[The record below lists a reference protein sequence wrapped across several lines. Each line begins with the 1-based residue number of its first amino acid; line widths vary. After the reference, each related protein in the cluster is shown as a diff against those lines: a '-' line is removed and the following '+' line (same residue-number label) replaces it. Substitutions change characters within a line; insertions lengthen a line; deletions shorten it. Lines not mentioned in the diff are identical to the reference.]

1 MLIKRIFIISLVCCA
16 FLSTSVCAN
25 SKGRIVFSAPI
36 ENNSARV
43 ICEDKL
49 TRAFNQI
56 GYKFEV
62 SLMPAKRALLMSN
75 NGTTNG
81 EVARIG
87 GLDKDYPNLIQVNE
101 SCYSHLVYFYVKSG
115 KEFTVDG
122 WGSIPADYLLGYR
135 KGMKYIEFAS
145 EKYPFKLYSIDNLD
159 QSLQMLMLMFD
170 RIDLLVGSTSLFK
183 ALSKQADISGVVRLE
198 PAVEKHMFYP
208 YKHKKHSH
216 LLPELTAKLAE
227 VNSL

>member
-1 MLIKRIFIISLVCCA
+1 MLIKRLFIISLVYCT
-16 FLSTSVCAN
+16 LSSTFVYAN

-36 ENNSARV
+36 ENNSSRV

-49 TRAFNQI
+49 TRAFNQL

-62 SLMPAKRALLMSN
+62 RLMPAERALLMSN

-87 GLDKDYPNLIQVNE
+87 GLDKNYPSLIQVNE
-101 SCYSHLVYFYVKSG
+101 ACYSHQIYFYVKSG

-122 WGSIPADYLLGYR
+122 WGSIPVDYLLGYR
-135 KGMKYIEFAS
+135 KGMKYIEFAA
-145 EKYPFKLYSIDNLD
+145 EKYPFKLYSMDNLD
-159 QSLQMLMLMFD
+159 QSLQMLMFD

-183 ALSKQADISGVVRLE
+183 ALSKKADISEVVRLE

-208 YKHKKHSH
+208 YIHKKHKH
-216 LLPELTAKLAE
+216 LLLELTAKLAE
-227 VNSL
+227 INSL